1 MQRHNVPRSRIG
13 RISLIAAVNGLI
25 APSLLLLWAAHSL
38 PIGSER
44 GQYAIRAVAWWAV
57 FWWFTFASRAIAHCR
72 GRWQSLV
79 LPGDPA
85 TWLRAAITAGLMSLW
100 VVAGLVVVHIS
111 TIEPLAAFGLWVL
124 ISIGV
129 AVLAFAAV
137 LFYVDRPADQT

>member
-25 APSLLLLWAAHSL
+25 TPSLLLLWATHSL
-38 PIGSER
+38 HVESER
-44 GQYAIRAVAWWAV
+44 GQYAIRAVAWWVV
-57 FWWFTFASRAIAHCR
+57 FWWFTFASRAIAHYR

-85 TWLRAAITAGLMSLW
+85 TWLRAAITAGLTSLW
-100 VVAGLVVVHIS
+100 IIAGLVAIHAS
-111 TIEPLAAFGLWVL
+111 SIEPLAAFGLWVL

-129 AVLAFAAV
+129 GVLVFAAV
-137 LFYVDRPADQT
+137 LLYVDQPADQT